1 VPVER
6 DTLYRQVDR
15 SQLPPMRAPRK
26 PADNFIPQSNLTANL
41 Q

>member
-6 DTLYRQVDR
+6 DTLYRKVDR

-26 PADNFIPQSNLTANL
+26 PEDNFVPQSSLTANL